1 MGKYS
6 FMVHFTLPTLWTLH
20 WSYGVEDDVLFVK
33 HSSLA
38 FVLFYLVSS
47 QAARAAAIVA
57 PRLPIGR
64 PGSLCIVPGAGS
76 APIGQLSSVVHLH
89 LTTSLTAQ
97 CAHIS
102 LPGHWTMSEAHQ
114 QLEWS
119 LSLHH

>member
-1 MGKYS
+1 
-6 FMVHFTLPTLWTLH
+6 MVHFTLPTLWTLH

-33 HSSLA
+33 HSSCA

-102 LPGHWTMSEAHQ
+102 LPGHWTMSEAYQ

-119 LSLHH
+119 LSL